1 MWSVHSWLKFSLQI
15 FLEIERRF
23 EHKPCKFLPEVFPK
37 TALIVDSDLL
47 PVFVVCESGLG
58 LSDVLVCQLIQ
69 VIQLPGELQS
79 LTSQLIDSFRENIK
93 YP

>member
-1 MWSVHSWLKFSLQI
+1 MF
-15 FLEIERRF
+15 
-23 EHKPCKFLPEVFPK
+23 
-37 TALIVDSDLL
+37 IVDSDLL

-79 LTSQLIDSFRENIK
+79 LTSQHIDSFGEDIEC
-93 YP
+93 P